1 MKTLWVYMLSK
12 TSAERRAQTLEPLI
26 NTLEST
32 PLDLLVLIY
41 QF

>member
-1 MKTLWVYMLSK
+1 MWVHMLSK
-12 TSAERRAQTLEPLI
+12 TSAETAQTFERLMT
-26 NTLEST
+26 TLENT